1 MKLNNPDDPE
11 CTAGTHDCRK
21 KKAAKRRRHRILKAN
36 KSHVIQETISTT
48 TSLPKPSFIKHQTI
62 RHKASSP

>member
-1 MKLNNPDDPE
+1 MILSAQLVHMTVGKI
-11 CTAGTHDCRK
+11 
-21 KKAAKRRRHRILKAN
+21 KAAKRRRHRILKAN
-36 KSHVIQETISTT
+36 KSHAIQETISTT